1 MSIGLICLDFDGVCA
16 DLREVHFHAFNSAL
30 AEIDPKFI
38 ITADEHNT
46 VYDGLSTKRKLEL
59 LSTNKGLPHNVYHNC
74 YKRKQELTISAIEK
88 HITINTKLISL
99 LTELKNRKYILCL
112 ASNAVY
118 PTLKA
123 GLTKLGILD
132 LFDKIYSNTDTINQ
146 KPHPE
151 VYLRCMVDMG
161 FGPDET
167 LIVEDSKHGREAARR
182 SGAFVCGV
190 DSPDDLT
197 LSKIENALNVKPTPI
212 KWVGG
217 GINVLCPM
225 SGMGSRFTQ
234 QGYKLPKPLID
245 VAGKPMIQRVIENM
259 PIDGRF
265 IFVVQ
270 KAHFENYY
278 LGTLLNSI
286 APECEIITVDG
297 MTDGAART
305 CLLAKEFINNDEH
318 LIIANSDQF
327 VQWDPCSFMWSMIGN
342 TECDGQILTFKDTN
356 PKWSFAKVESG
367 WVSEVAEKRPIS
379 DQATVGIYAFKRGQE
394 FVKYAEQM
402 ISKNIR
408 TNGEFYVCP
417 VFNEFIGAGKKI
429 KTFGCNGM
437 YGMGTPE
444 DLETTLQSKIFE

>member
-16 DLREVHFHAFNSAL
+16 DLRDVHFHAFNSAL
-30 AEIDPKFI
+30 AEIDSKFV
-38 ITADEHNT
+38 ITPEEHNT
-46 VYDGLSTKRKLEL
+46 IYDGLSTNRKLEL
-59 LSTNKGLPHNVYHNC
+59 LSTNKDLPHNTHTNC
-74 YKRKQELTISAIEK
+74 YTRKQELTIDAIEK
-88 HITINTKLISL
+88 YIRPNSKLISL

-118 PTLKA
+118 PTIQE
-123 GLTKLGILD
+123 GLTRLGIFD
-132 LFDKIYSNTDTINQ
+132 LFDKIYSNTDTTNQ

-161 FGPDET
+161 FAPDET

-190 DSPDDLT
+190 DSPEDLT
-197 LSKIENALNVKPTPI
+197 LSKIENAIHNANPKPI

-217 GINVLCPM
+217 GINILCPM

-286 APECEIITVDG
+286 APGCEIITVDG
-297 MTDGAART
+297 MTDGAAD
-305 CLLAKEFINNDEH
+305 LF
-318 LIIANSDQF
+318 
-327 VQWDPCSFMWSMIGN
+327 
-342 TECDGQILTFKDTN
+342 
-356 PKWSFAKVESG
+356 
-367 WVSEVAEKRPIS
+367 
-379 DQATVGIYAFKRGQE
+379 
-394 FVKYAEQM
+394 
-402 ISKNIR
+402 ISKR
-408 TNGEFYVCP
+408 TY
-417 VFNEFIGAGKKI
+417 
-429 KTFGCNGM
+429 
-437 YGMGTPE
+437 
-444 DLETTLQSKIFE
+444 Q